1 MKIFKNMNLF
11 KTLILSSVIL
21 VMSLSESIAQTS
33 NQNANQLVKFL
44 EGKWH
49 NYSILISDNSPVKQE
64 DYKETMCIK
73 NDTTITI
80 TAHEYKDGKDLT
92 RDMVL
97 IIDNDKVVMKQG
109 DFIATGKYEGNV
121 YYLKGFVGEKEY
133 RFRLYAMGDKYVFHN
148 EVWANGKIEMINMS
162 YLERE

>member
-1 MKIFKNMNLF
+1 MRSLF
-11 KTLILSSVIL
+11 FFITILTLLAC
-21 VMSLSESIAQTS
+21 ESYAQS
-33 NQNANQLVKFL
+33 GNQNANQLVSFL

-49 NYSILISDNSPVKQE
+49 NYSILISNNSAVNQE
-64 DYKETMCIK
+64 DYKETMRIK

-92 RDMVL
+92 RDVVL

-109 DFIATGKYEGNV
+109 DFIATGEYEGNV
-121 YYLKGFVGEKEY
+121 YYLKGYAGDKEY

-148 EVWANGKIEMINMS
+148 EVWANGIIEMINMS